1 MQERFVRAFSEWKS
15 TAPGGWLPPPPP
27 PGSFQFQVPIEVL
40 QYTPYRPGAMVELK
54 KIDLDRLSENDR
66 MTTLKKRQSIEEKKN
81 SNKGWENSTKKR
93 RNLKILKII
102 GKNFK
107 KCKCFLHIKENYF
120 LYIIICHLFP
130 FH

>member
-40 QYTPYRPGAMVELK
+40 QYTPYRPGAM
-54 KIDLDRLSENDR
+54 D
-66 MTTLKKRQSIEEKKN
+66 EEKKN

-107 KCKCFLHIKENYF
+107 KCKCFLHIEENYF